1 MPKKQRSDGLPK
13 RERDRYTRRERSGG
27 PSWTTLGNGSGR
39 LGVPDFAL
47 PIEPVGA
54 HFSILRLATESNIEN
69 RPGFTVELP
78 ERYWPTTTLGR
89 ERISM
94 PRHDTLI
101 IKDTHRGLL
110 YEDGL
115 FRDLL
120 PAGRYQI
127 PRAPSTLA
135 AFFGSKS
142 PSVEV
147 ILVDVRGRD
156 RTVVVQDLLTA
167 DGATISASFVVQ
179 YRVVDPLAAIHRVKN
194 FEERLYSEAQTAARR
209 VLRGLSV
216 EEILGSRDEIGEEI
230 LIQVRQGAGSSGLEV
245 TSLDFRDLIVPDDLR
260 KIMNRAVIARRLRQ
274 AQMADGLAIDDDE
287 LALHDD
293 PGSEDEAEMIIAKAS
308 FARTKGTDEEP
319 TGRPEGLTFR
329 QPSRES
335 RAEGLPTK
343 GFDGTL
349 LRCRP

>member
-1 MPKKQRSDGLPK
+1 
-13 RERDRYTRRERSGG
+13 
-27 PSWTTLGNGSGR
+27 
-39 LGVPDFAL
+39 
-47 PIEPVGA
+47 
-54 HFSILRLATESNIEN
+54 
-69 RPGFTVELP
+69 
-78 ERYWPTTTLGR
+78 
-89 ERISM
+89 M

-115 FRDLL
+115 FQDVL

-127 PRAPSTLA
+127 PRPPSA
-135 AFFGSKS
+135 FASFFGAKG
-142 PSVEV
+142 PDVEV

-179 YRVVDPLAAIHRVKN
+179 FRVADPLAAIHRVKN

-216 EEILGSRDEIGEEI
+216 EEILASRDEIGEEM
-230 LIQVRQGAGSSGLEV
+230 LIQVREAAGSSGLELIG
-245 TSLDFRDLIVPDDLR
+245 LDFKDLVVPDDLR

-287 LALHDD
+287 LAIHDD
-293 PGSEDEAEMIIAKAS
+293 AAAEEGSGLIIARAS
-308 FARTKGTDEEP
+308 FERAREADHQAE
-319 TGRPEGLTFR
+319 RPSIRPGVHEARSTANYANGSDI
-329 QPSRES
+329 P
-335 RAEGLPTK
+335 
-343 GFDGTL
+343 L

>member
-1 MPKKQRSDGLPK
+1 
-13 RERDRYTRRERSGG
+13 
-27 PSWTTLGNGSGR
+27 
-39 LGVPDFAL
+39 
-47 PIEPVGA
+47 
-54 HFSILRLATESNIEN
+54 
-69 RPGFTVELP
+69 
-78 ERYWPTTTLGR
+78 
-89 ERISM
+89 M

-135 AFFGSKS
+135 NFFGAKA
-142 PSVEV
+142 PKVEV
-147 ILVDVRGRD
+147 VLVDVRGRD
-156 RTVVVQDLLTA
+156 RTVVVQDLLAA
-167 DGATISASFVVQ
+167 DGATISASFVIQFHVA
-179 YRVVDPLAAIHRVKN
+179 DPLAAIHRVKN

-216 EEILGSRDEIGEEI
+216 EEILGSRDEIGEEM
-230 LIQVRQGAGSSGLEV
+230 LIQVREAVEPSGLEV
-245 TSLDFRDLIVPDDLR
+245 TGLDFKDLVVPDDLR
-260 KIMNRAVIARRLRQ
+260 RIMNRAVIARRLRQ

-287 LALHDD
+287 LALHEGPGADDD
-293 PGSEDEAEMIIAKAS
+293 PDLIIAKSS
-308 FARTKGTDEEP
+308 FGRARETDREP
-319 TGRPEGLTFR
+319 ELPADATSSR
-329 QPSRES
+329 QPVREAYAS
-335 RAEGLPTK
+335 